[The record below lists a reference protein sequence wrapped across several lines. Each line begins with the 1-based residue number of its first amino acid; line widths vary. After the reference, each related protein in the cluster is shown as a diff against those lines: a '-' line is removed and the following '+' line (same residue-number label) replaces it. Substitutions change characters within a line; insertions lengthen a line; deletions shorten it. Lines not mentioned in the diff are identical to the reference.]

1 MTSTS
6 ETKKAPR
13 PRDIRLDFFRGVC
26 LVIIF
31 IAHIWDNPW
40 AQFIPAR
47 FGFSDAADIF
57 VFCSGMASALAFG
70 AVFTRHGVLI
80 GTARVAFR
88 CWQVYWAHIGT
99 FLAVVACMLA
109 LDAWLSTGGSY
120 IEGLGLAPMFGTH
133 AREALLGLVTLTFVP
148 HYFDILPM
156 YLVILCLLPVVTAL
170 ALWRPVAAFVFV
182 MTVWALST
190 ARLVDLPAEPW
201 GTAVWFFNPFAW
213 QVLFFT
219 GFAFMS
225 GWLPAP
231 PLDWRLVWLSSF
243 IVVASV
249 PLAWIGLW
257 ERYDILRDTREALGP
272 LIDKTHY
279 GALRFAH
286 FLALAYLAYVAVGEG
301 GRRLRGAGV
310 EILRQL
316 GQQSLAVFMSGLV
329 LAFLASALLNAM
341 GRGPTSVA
349 IVNLGGI
356 AILIALAR
364 TVSWFK
370 SQPWKAPRENSNSE
384 DSAKQAIA
392 SPPAGRLRG
401 AYPR

>member
-1 MTSTS
+1 MVSTS
-6 ETKKAPR
+6 EITKAAPR
-13 PRDIRLDFFRGVC
+13 PRDVRLDFFRGLC

-31 IAHIWDNPW
+31 IAHIWDNSW

-70 AVFTRHGVLI
+70 AVFTRHGLLV

-99 FLAVVACMLA
+99 FLAAVTCMLA
-109 LDAWLSTGGSY
+109 LDATLRGDSY
-120 IEGLGLAPMFGTH
+120 VEGLGLAPMFGAH
-133 AREALLGLVTLTFVP
+133 AREALLGLTTLTFVP

-156 YLVILCLLPVVTAL
+156 YLVILCLLPAVMAL
-170 ALWRPVAAFVFV
+170 ALWRPVAAFAFV
-182 MTVWALST
+182 LLLWALST
-190 ARLVDLPAEPW
+190 ARLVELPAEPW
-201 GTAVWFFNPFAW
+201 GSGVWFFNPFAW
-213 QVLFFT
+213 QLLFFT

-231 PLDWRLVWLSSF
+231 PIDRRLVWLSAL
-243 IVVASV
+243 VVAASV
-249 PLAWIGLW
+249 PLAWTGLW
-257 ERYDILRDTREALGP
+257 ERYDILREAREALGL

-279 GALRFAH
+279 GVLRFAH

-310 EILRQL
+310 EILRRL

-329 LAFLASALLNAM
+329 LSVLASALLNAT
-341 GRGPTSVA
+341 GRDPLPVA
-349 IVNLGGI
+349 LVNLGGI
-356 AILIALAR
+356 ALLIALAR
-364 TVSWFK
+364 AVAWFK
-370 SQPWKAPRENSNSE
+370 SQPWRAPKAVAQEPV
-384 DSAKQAIA
+384 AAQAPA
-392 SPPAGRLRG
+392 FLPPGQLRG
-401 AYPR
+401 A